1 MPQGTNFLYQ
11 SITYKKFSVV
21 KTHKTAP
28 SGPFFVTLFCSVK
41 RKEEASM
48 THHKMTPVLKICAA
62 ALVALGSLAAQA
74 APSDAAQTQVITQT
88 DRLIVKYK
96 DSVDNSKGAVPARA
110 MSAARQAVQARAGQQ
125 LGATMRTL
133 RATATGADVLQLS
146 RTMSLDE
153 ARALAAELKAR
164 DPDVE
169 YAEPDRI
176 MTPLFVPN
184 DPMYTQQWHYYEA
197 KAGLNLPAAWDKST
211 GAGINVA
218 VIDTGYRPHADLSG
232 QILPG
237 YDFITSAT
245 MAADGTGRDSDASDN
260 GDSTIAGQCGGGM
273 PAQDQASSWHGTHV
287 AGTIAARTNNGVG
300 VAGVAYGAKVVP
312 VRVLGKCGGY
322 TSDIADAMV
331 WASGGAVTGAPAN
344 ANKARVLN
352 LSLGGSGA
360 CDTTT
365 QNAINSARSRGA
377 VVVVAAGNSNVNA
390 ANANPANCAGVIAVA
405 AVGRTGGKASYS
417 NYGTVVDVA
426 APGGDSGAGIL
437 STWNAGTT
445 TPAGDNYGYMMG
457 TSMATP
463 HVAGVAA
470 LMLAKNPNL
479 TPDEVEAKLKATAR
493 AFPAACSGCGAGIV
507 DAAAAVNAVTV
518 TTTTVQPPAQNEVES
533 NNYISTANAVSVPGT
548 VVSGSLSSTTDTD
561 YFVVQV
567 PAGKTLTATL
577 TQGSSVLDYDLYAY
591 NAGGTQLAQ
600 STNGA
605 GVSDA
610 LSVANTATTTQAR
623 YIRVRYYTGGVGKYT
638 LKFTW

>member
-1 MPQGTNFLYQ
+1 
-11 SITYKKFSVV
+11 
-21 KTHKTAP
+21 
-28 SGPFFVTLFCSVK
+28 
-41 RKEEASM
+41 M

-110 MSAARQAVQARAGQQ
+110 MSAARQALQARAGQQ
-125 LGATMRTL
+125 LGATMRAL

-197 KAGLNLPAAWDKST
+197 KGGLNLPAAWDKST

-237 YDFITSAT
+237 YDFITSASI
-245 MAADGTGRDSDASDN
+245 AADGTGRDSDASDN
-260 GDSTIAGQCGGGM
+260 GDSTVAGQCGGGM

-287 AGTIAARTNNGVG
+287 AGTIAAKTNNGVG
-300 VAGVAYGAKVVP
+300 VAGVAFGARIVP

-331 WASGGAVTGAPAN
+331 WASGGTVTGAPAN

-390 ANANPANCAGVIAVA
+390 ANANPANCAGVITVA

-437 STWNAGTT
+437 STLNAGTT
-445 TPAGDNYGYMMG
+445 TPAGDNYAYYMG

-507 DAAAAVNAVTV
+507 DAAAAVNAVTA
-518 TTTTVQPPAQNEVES
+518 TTTVQAPTQNEVEPNNFIS
-533 NNYISTANAVSVPGT
+533 NGNPVSVSGT
-548 VVSGSLSSTTDTD
+548 VVSGTLSASNDND
-561 YFVVQV
+561 YFVVQL
-567 PAGKTLTATL
+567 PAGKTLSATL
-577 TQGSSVLDYDLYAY
+577 TVASSASDYDLYAY
-591 NAGGTQLAQ
+591 NSAGTQLAA
-600 STNGA
+600 SINGA
-605 GVSDA
+605 GSSDA
-610 LSVANTATTTQAR
+610 VSVTNTTTSTSAR
-623 YIRVRYYTGGVGKYT
+623 IVRVRYHAGSVGTKYA

>member
-1 MPQGTNFLYQ
+1 
-11 SITYKKFSVV
+11 
-21 KTHKTAP
+21 
-28 SGPFFVTLFCSVK
+28 
-41 RKEEASM
+41 M
-48 THHKMTPVLKICAA
+48 THHKMFPVLKICAA
-62 ALVALGSLAAQA
+62 ALVAFGSLAAHA
-74 APSDAAQTQVITQT
+74 APSDAAPTKVITQT

-96 DSVDNSKGAVPARA
+96 DAVDNSKGAVPARA
-110 MSAARQAVQARAGQQ
+110 MSAAREALLARAGQQ
-125 LGATMRTL
+125 LGATMRAL
-133 RATATGADVLQLS
+133 RATATGANVLQLS
-146 RTMSLDE
+146 RSMSLDE

-176 MTPLFVPN
+176 MVPLFTPN
-184 DPMYTQQWHYYEA
+184 DPMYSQQWHYFDA
-197 KAGLNLPAAWDKST
+197 KGGLNLPAAWDKST

-218 VIDTGYRPHADLSG
+218 VIDTGYRPHADLAG

-237 YDFITSAT
+237 YDFITSA
-245 MAADGTGRDSDASDN
+245 AIAGDGNGRDSDASDV
-260 GDSTIAGQCGGGM
+260 GDNTTAGQCGGGM
-273 PAQDQASSWHGTHV
+273 PAQDEASSWHGTHV
-287 AGTIAARTNNGVG
+287 AGTIAAKTNNGVG
-300 VAGVAYGAKVVP
+300 VAGVAYGAKIVP

-331 WASGGAVTGAPAN
+331 WASGGTVTGAPAN
-344 ANKARVLN
+344 PNKARVLN
-352 LSLGGSGA
+352 LSLGGSGT

-377 VVVVAAGNSNVNA
+377 VVVVAAGNSNINA
-390 ANANPANCAGVIAVA
+390 ANSNPANCAGVIAVA
-405 AVGRTGGKASYS
+405 AVGRSGGKASYS
-417 NYGTVVDVA
+417 NYGANVDVA

-437 STWNAGTT
+437 STWNAGTS

-507 DAAAAVNAVTV
+507 DAAAAVNAVSATV
-518 TTTTVQPPAQNEVES
+518 TVAAPTQNEVES
-533 NNYISTANAVSVPGT
+533 NNYISSANAVSVSGT
-548 VVSGSLSSTTDTD
+548 VVNGSLSSTTDTD
-561 YFVVQV
+561 YYVVQV

-577 TQGSSVLDYDLYAY
+577 TQGSSALDYDLYAY
-591 NAGGTQLAQ
+591 NAGGTQLAL

-610 LSVANTATTTQAR
+610 VSTANTATTAQPR
-623 YIRVRYYTGGVGKYT
+623 YIRVRYHAGGAGKYT

>member
-1 MPQGTNFLYQ
+1 
-11 SITYKKFSVV
+11 
-21 KTHKTAP
+21 
-28 SGPFFVTLFCSVK
+28 
-41 RKEEASM
+41 
-48 THHKMTPVLKICAA
+48 VLKVKICAA
-62 ALVALGSLAAQA
+62 ALVAFGSLAAHA
-74 APSDAAQTQVITQT
+74 APSDAAQTKAITQT

-96 DSVDNSKGAVPARA
+96 DAVDNSKGAVPERA
-110 MSAARQAVQARAGQQ
+110 MSAARQALQARAGQQ
-125 LGATMRTL
+125 LGATMRAL
-133 RATATGADVLQLS
+133 RATATGANVLQLS

-153 ARALAAELKAR
+153 ARALAAELMAR

-176 MTPLFVPN
+176 MVPLFTPN
-184 DPMYTQQWHYYEA
+184 DPMYTQQWHYYDA
-197 KAGLNLPAAWDKST
+197 KGGLNLPAAWDKST

-237 YDFITSAT
+237 YDFITSAAI
-245 MAADGTGRDSDASDN
+245 AADGNGRDSDASDP
-260 GDSTIAGQCGGGM
+260 GDSTNAGQCGGGL
-273 PAQDQASSWHGTHV
+273 PAQDDASSWHGTHV
-287 AGTIAARTNNGVG
+287 AGTIAAKTNNGVG

-322 TSDIADAMV
+322 TSDIADAMI

-344 ANKARVLN
+344 PNKARVLN

-390 ANANPANCAGVIAVA
+390 SNANPANCAGVITVA
-405 AVGRTGGKASYS
+405 AVGRSGGKASYS
-417 NYGTVVDVA
+417 NYGANVDVA
-426 APGGDSGAGIL
+426 APGGDSGAAIL
-437 STWNAGTT
+437 STWNAGTS
-445 TPAGDNYGYMMG
+445 TPASDNYGYMMG

-493 AFPAACSGCGAGIV
+493 PFPALCSGCGAGIV
-507 DAAAAVNAVTV
+507 DAAAAVNAVMATV
-518 TTTTVQPPAQNEVES
+518 AVQPPTQNEVES
-533 NNYISTANAVSVPGT
+533 NNYISTANAVTTSGT
-548 VVSGSLSSTTDTD
+548 VVNGSLSSTTDND

-567 PAGKTLTATL
+567 PAGKTLSATL
-577 TQGSSVLDYDLYAY
+577 TQGSAALDYDLYAY
-591 NAGGTQLAQ
+591 NASGAQLAL

-605 GVSDA
+605 GVNDA
-610 LSVANTATTTQAR
+610 VSMANTATATQPR
-623 YIRVRYYTGGVGKYT
+623 YIRVRYHAGGAGKYT

>member
-1 MPQGTNFLYQ
+1 M
-11 SITYKKFSVV
+11 S
-21 KTHKTAP
+21 
-28 SGPFFVTLFCSVK
+28 
-41 RKEEASM
+41 
-48 THHKMTPVLKICAA
+48 HHKMVPVMKLCAA
-62 ALVALGSLAAQA
+62 ALVAFGSLAAKA
-74 APSDAAQTQVITQT
+74 APQDAAAARAITQT

-96 DSVDNSKGAVPARA
+96 DAVDNSKGAVPARA
-110 MSAARQAVQARAGQQ
+110 MSAARQALLARAGQQ
-125 LGATMRTL
+125 LGATMRAL

-153 ARALAAELKAR
+153 AKALAAELMAR

-176 MTPLFVPN
+176 MVPLMTPN
-184 DPMYTQQWHYYEA
+184 DPMYSQQWHYYEA

-237 YDFITSAT
+237 YDFIASA
-245 MAADGTGRDSDASDN
+245 AIAGDGNGRDSDASDV
-260 GDSTIAGQCGGGM
+260 GDSTTAGQCGGGM
-273 PAQDQASSWHGTHV
+273 PAQDDSSSWHGTHV

-300 VAGVAYGAKVVP
+300 VAGVAYGARILP

-322 TSDIADAMV
+322 TSDIADAMI

-344 ANKARVLN
+344 PNKARVLN

-360 CDTTT
+360 CDATT

-390 ANANPANCAGVIAVA
+390 SNANPANCAGVITVA

-417 NYGTVVDVA
+417 NYGANVDVA

-479 TPDEVEAKLKATAR
+479 TPDEVEAKLKSTAR
-493 AFPAACSGCGAGIV
+493 PFPAACSGCGAGIV
-507 DAAAAVNAVTV
+507 DANAAVTAVMSTV
-518 TTTTVQPPAQNEVES
+518 AVAPPTQNEAES
-533 NNYISTANAVSVPGT
+533 NNYISNANAVSVAGT
-548 VVSGSLSSTTDTD
+548 VVNGSLSSTSDND

-567 PAGKTLTATL
+567 PAGKTLSVTL
-577 TQGSSVLDYDLYAY
+577 SQGAAALDYDLYAY
-591 NAGGTQLAQ
+591 DAAGAQLAQ

-610 LSVANTATTTQAR
+610 VSVTNTATTTQAR
-623 YIRVRYYTGGVGKYT
+623 YVRVRYHAGGVGKYS
-638 LKFTW
+638 LKFIW

>member
-1 MPQGTNFLYQ
+1 M
-11 SITYKKFSVV
+11 S
-21 KTHKTAP
+21 
-28 SGPFFVTLFCSVK
+28 
-41 RKEEASM
+41 
-48 THHKMTPVLKICAA
+48 HHKSSPVLKLCAA
-62 ALVALGSLAAQA
+62 ALVAFGSLAAHA
-74 APSDAAQTQVITQT
+74 APQDAAQTKPITQT

-96 DSVDNSKGAVPARA
+96 DAVDNSKGAVPARA
-110 MSAARQAVQARAGQQ
+110 LSAARQALLARAGQQ
-125 LGATMRTL
+125 HGATMRAL

-146 RTMSLDE
+146 RTMSLAD
-153 ARALAAELKAR
+153 AQALAAEVMAR

-176 MTPLFVPN
+176 MLPLATPN

-197 KAGLNLPAAWDKST
+197 KGGLNLPAAWDVST
-211 GAGINVA
+211 GAGVNVA

-245 MAADGTGRDSDASDN
+245 IAADGNGRDSDASDV
-260 GDSTIAGQCGGGM
+260 GDSTYAGQCGGGL
-273 PAQDQASSWHGTHV
+273 PAQDQSSSWHGTHV
-287 AGTIAARTNNGVG
+287 AGTIAAKTNNGVG
-300 VAGVAYGAKVVP
+300 VAGVAYGAKVLP

-322 TSDIADAMV
+322 TSDIADAMI

-344 ANKARVLN
+344 PNAARVLN

-405 AVGRTGGKASYS
+405 AVNRSGGKASYS
-417 NYGTVVDVA
+417 NYGSNVDVA
-426 APGGDSGAGIL
+426 APGGDSGGAIL
-437 STWNAGTT
+437 STWNAGLT

-479 TPDEVEAKLKATAR
+479 TPDEVEAKLKSTAR
-493 AFPAACSGCGAGIV
+493 AFPAACSGCGTGIV
-507 DAAAAVNAVTV
+507 DAAAAVNAVTA
-518 TTTTVQPPAQNEVES
+518 TATVPAPVQNEVES
-533 NNYISTANAVSVPGT
+533 NNYLSNANAVSVSGT
-548 VVSGSLSSTTDTD
+548 VVSGSLSSTSDND
-561 YFVVQV
+561 YFVVQL
-567 PAGKTLTATL
+567 PAGKTLSATL
-577 TQGSSVLDYDLYAY
+577 TQGSSALDYDLYAY
-591 NAGGTQLAQ
+591 NASGVQLAL

-605 GVSDA
+605 GASDA
-610 LSVANTATTTQAR
+610 VSTANTASTTQAR
-623 YIRVRYYTGGVGKYT
+623 YIRVRYHAGGAGKYS